1 MKIKEKSC
9 ENENFLSETMVTHCD
24 ICCICIARMTN
35 QGWSGRH
42 LKSIFPVVIINTN
55 YFVTYKKEN
64 QEKQAL
70 HLF

>member
-9 ENENFLSETMVTHCD
+9 ENENSLSETKPIVTYV
-24 ICCICIARMTN
+24 ICIARMTN

-55 YFVTYKKEN
+55 YFVT
-64 QEKQAL
+64 
-70 HLF
+70 